1 MIIRVMGEGQF
12 RVDSALFD
20 TLNTIDNRIV
30 EEVQKGNRQ
39 EYERGLAELI
49 GCIQREG
56 QRIADTELVESDI
69 IVPPADMTLSE
80 ARDVFKGTG
89 IFAG

>member
-1 MIIRVMGEGQF
+1 MIIRIMGQGQY

-20 TLNTIDNRIV
+20 TLNAIDNRIV
-30 EEVQKGNRQ
+30 EDVQTGNQ
-39 EYERGLAELI
+39 QGYEQSLAELI

-69 IVPPADMTLSE
+69 IVPPADMTIAE

-89 IFAG
+89 IFEG

>member
-1 MIIRVMGEGQF
+1 MIIRVMGEGQY

-30 EEVQKGNRQ
+30 EDVQKGDQQ
-39 EYERGLAELI
+39 EYERSLAELI

-56 QRIADTELVESDI
+56 QRIADTELVESDV
-69 IVPPADMTLSE
+69 IVPPPDMTLAE

-89 IFAG
+89 IFEG

>member
-1 MIIRVMGEGQF
+1 MIIRIMGEGQF

-39 EYERGLAELI
+39 EYERSLAELI
-49 GCIQREG
+49 GYIQREG
-56 QRIADTELVESDI
+56 QRIVDTELVESDI
-69 IVPPADMTLSE
+69 IVPPADMTLAE

-89 IFAG
+89 IFEG

>member
-1 MIIRVMGEGQF
+1 M
-12 RVDSALFD
+12 
-20 TLNTIDNRIV
+20 
-30 EEVQKGNRQ
+30 QKGNQQ

>member
-1 MIIRVMGEGQF
+1 MIIRVMGEGQY

-20 TLNTIDNRIV
+20 TLNEIDNRIV
-30 EEVQKGNRQ
+30 EDAQKGNQQ
-39 EYERGLAELI
+39 EYERSLAELI

-56 QRIADTELVESDI
+56 QRIADTELIESDI
-69 IVPPADMTLSE
+69 IVPPADMTLAE

-89 IFAG
+89 LFEG

>member
-1 MIIRVMGEGQF
+1 MIIRIMGEGQF

-30 EEVQKGNRQ
+30 EDVQKGDQ
-39 EYERGLAELI
+39 QGYERSLADLI

-56 QRIADTELVESDI
+56 QRIDDTELVESDI
-69 IVPPADMTLSE
+69 IVPPADMTLAE

-89 IFAG
+89 IFKG

>member
-1 MIIRVMGEGQF
+1 MIIRVMGEGQY

-30 EEVQKGNRQ
+30 EDVQKGNQQ
-39 EYERGLAELI
+39 EYERSLAELI

-69 IVPPADMTLSE
+69 IVPPADMTLAE

-89 IFAG
+89 IFEG

>member
-1 MIIRVMGEGQF
+1 MIIRVMGEGQY

-30 EEVQKGNRQ
+30 EEVQTGNRQ
-39 EYERGLAELI
+39 EYERSLAELI

-69 IVPPADMTLSE
+69 IVPPADMTIAE

-89 IFAG
+89 IFEG

>member
-1 MIIRVMGEGQF
+1 MIIRIMGEGQF

-30 EEVQKGNRQ
+30 EDVQKGNQQ
-39 EYERGLAELI
+39 EYERSLAELI

-56 QRIADTELVESDI
+56 RRIVDTELVESDI
-69 IVPPADMTLSE
+69 IVPPADMTLAE

-89 IFAG
+89 IFEG

>member
-1 MIIRVMGEGQF
+1 MIIRVMGEGQY

-20 TLNTIDNRIV
+20 TLNGIDNQIV
-30 EEVQKGNRQ
+30 NHVQHGDVNEFQKD
-39 EYERGLAELI
+39 LAELI

-56 QRIADTELVESDI
+56 ERIADEELVESDV
-69 IVPPADMTLSE
+69 IVPPADLTLAE

-89 IFAG
+89 IFEG

>member
-1 MIIRVMGEGQF
+1 MIIRVMGEGQY

-20 TLNTIDNRIV
+20 TLNAIDNRIV
-30 EEVQKGNRQ
+30 EDVQTGNQ
-39 EYERGLAELI
+39 QAYERSLAELI

-69 IVPPADMTLSE
+69 IVPPADMTLAE

-89 IFAG
+89 LFEG

>member
-1 MIIRVMGEGQF
+1 MIIRVMGEGQY

-30 EEVQKGNRQ
+30 EEVQTGNRQ
-39 EYERGLAELI
+39 EYERSLAELI

-69 IVPPADMTLSE
+69 IVPPADMTLAE

-89 IFAG
+89 LFEG